1 MLTAAANKTENINVD
16 NAIKRMQ
23 IHASKSRSSFGK
35 ALKVKAPNSVYGRI
49 AGPAKAEKV

>member
-1 MLTAAANKTENINVD
+1 MLTVAANKTENINVD

-23 IHASKSRSSFGK
+23 NHASKSRSSFGK

-49 AGPAKAEKV
+49 AGPAKA